1 MLVSATNSC
10 YFFEINLSKLRPVQL
25 MSHESRLRIQA
36 TNPGYES
43 TPKARTT
50 TILVHSKLNFTHR
63 RLKTVLLI
71 ESKKCEECFA
81 QNEEI
86 SYPMD
91 ERKTIVLEKRLH
103 AAVPDRAVL
112 FCQSKMSNM

>member
-10 YFFEINLSKLRPVQL
+10 YFFEIICPSAGSVDEP
-25 MSHESRLRIQA
+25 RIPA